1 MNADDYRGLDKKTA
15 HDQLK
20 ALGLKVREETV
31 DNDGSVEKDTVLD
44 VTPVGTLQKG
54 DEVTIVVAGPPP
66 REDEPPGHSKGKG
79 PKKPKKDED

>member
-1 MNADDYRGLDKKTA
+1 M
-15 HDQLK
+15 
-20 ALGLKVREETV
+20 REEKV
-31 DNDGSVEKDTVLD
+31 DNDGSVEDGTVLD

-54 DEVTIVVAGPPP
+54 DEVTLVVAGPPP